1 MLSAKHHSAKTL
13 VTWDP
18 HAVVVPPTSN
28 LTSRVEFSIIVAIS
42 FCSERSRTS
51 LVRQ

>member
-18 HAVVVPPTSN
+18 HVVVVPPTSN
-28 LTSRVEFSIIVAIS
+28 LTSRVEFFIIVAIS
-42 FCSERSRTS
+42 FCSERSM
-51 LVRQ
+51 

>member
-18 HAVVVPPTSN
+18 HVLVIPLTSN
-28 LTSRVEFSIIVAIS
+28 LTSRVEFFIIVAN
-42 FCSERSRTS
+42 F
-51 LVRQ
+51 LFVVKDQGLP